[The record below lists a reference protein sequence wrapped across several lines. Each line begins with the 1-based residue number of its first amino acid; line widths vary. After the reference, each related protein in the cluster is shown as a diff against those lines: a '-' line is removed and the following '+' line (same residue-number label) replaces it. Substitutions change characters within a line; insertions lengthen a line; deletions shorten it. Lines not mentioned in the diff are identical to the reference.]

1 MFIDIAVALLL
12 FSWLFRGYRRGLLG
26 EVVHLGGVVLGV
38 MFAGNLVRL
47 AAEKVEPHLS
57 KIPADVRPSAMHLGA
72 IAVIAIAVWI
82 IGSVTLGRNRGKWFG
97 GGPSPVDRAM
107 GAGLAVAVTGVV
119 VCLLVAG
126 ADQLPKEIR
135 QNEIVKQQIDQSVSV
150 QWASKTSVS
159 SWLMDV
165 PEMQD
170 AVAHAQIVFDKVRH
184 QGGKKASDRVQDLR
198 DELLK

>member
-72 IAVIAIAVWI
+72 IVAIALAVWL
-82 IGSVTLGRNRGKWFG
+82 IGSLTLGRNRGKWFG

-107 GAGLAVAVTGVV
+107 GGTLALVVGAVV

-126 ADQLPKEIR
+126 SNQLPSEIKN
-135 QNEIVKQQIDQSVSV
+135 NEIVRQQLDQSVSV
-150 QWASKTSVS
+150 EWARKTSVAQ
-159 SWLMDV
+159 WVMDV
-165 PEMQD
+165 PEFQD
-170 AVAHAQIVFDKVRH
+170 AVAHAQVVFDKVRH
-184 QGGKKASDRVQDLR
+184 QGGSRASERVEELT

>member
-1 MFIDIAVALLL
+1 MFIDIAVGLLL

-38 MFAGNLVRL
+38 MFAGNLVRM
-47 AAEKVEPHLS
+47 AAEKVEPHLD

-72 IAVIAIAVWI
+72 IVIIAIAVWI
-82 IGSVTLGRNRGKWFG
+82 IGSLTLGRNRSKWFG
-97 GGPSPVDRAM
+97 GGPSPFDRAM
-107 GAGLAVAVTGVV
+107 GGALAVAVGCVV

-126 ADQLPKEIR
+126 SEQMPKEIR
-135 QNEIVKQQIDQSVSV
+135 NNEIVKQQLDQSLAVEWSK
-150 QWASKTSVS
+150 KTSVAD
-159 SWLMDV
+159 WVMDV

-170 AVAHAQIVFDKVRH
+170 AVAHAQVVFDKVRH
-184 QGGKKASDRVQDLR
+184 SKSKSAGEKVEELA